1 MGERGVRG
9 TWGREG
15 EGERES
21 MCFREALQV
30 QARLRLSFPFSTTPC
45 TCPAAELYLPNS
57 PPWRS
62 GGRHSCCRW
71 PGRSTQLLCSLLPHP
86 PPMHS
91 TPAQCGAH
99 QTRRNAPVLAIC
111 PLPALKSKKARLRR
125 IGIRLSRHSNPR
137 DGEERVCH
145 RGQPRPLRALRTPAR

>member
-91 TPAQCGAH
+91 TPRAMRCPPDASQC
-99 QTRRNAPVLAIC
+99 
-111 PLPALKSKKARLRR
+111 
-125 IGIRLSRHSNPR
+125 
-137 DGEERVCH
+137 
-145 RGQPRPLRALRTPAR
+145 PRPRHLPSPRPQVQESPSPAHWHQALAPFQSPRRRREGLPPWAASSAQSTSHTS